1 MSDIPAWNP
10 GFAIQSST
18 DKTWFSHLKR
28 GQDVAATL
36 MWGPERGMCR
46 ASRPVSGPQ
55 GLPGRPAATH
65 RCPPRCLPRHE
76 VSIGTA
82 CCVFAASGPRS
93 QCLGVTLQIRSG
105 GRWPSRGDAPHI
117 ATYQQTLFPAQTLPS
132 KWARAVRSILVLDF
146 EWDHCIFLLDYS
158 YSTEGFFIFAS

>member
-1 MSDIPAWNP
+1 MV
-10 GFAIQSST
+10 FSSEEGTGCGCYT
-18 DKTWFSHLKR
+18 DVGTR
-28 GQDVAATL
+28 AGDVLSLPPSVWAT
-36 MWGPERGMCR
+36 GTAGK
-46 ASRPVSGPQ
+46 ASRNPP
-55 GLPGRPAATH
+55 L
-65 RCPPRCLPRHE
+65 PPRCLPRHE